1 MLYFTE
7 YQIMKNFSGM
17 LCQNKSPPPPKKK
30 KCNSELR

>member
-17 LCQNKSPPPPKKK
+17 LCQNKSLPPPKKK
-30 KCNSELR
+30 MQ

>member
-17 LCQNKSPPPPKKK
+17 LCQNKSPQPQKKMQ
-30 KCNSELR
+30 